1 MPLTSE
7 IPSGSHGPAARSVW
21 TAPAGPV
28 GIRAG
33 EPGFPSALTG
43 LTPAL
48 WVRGQVDCLGLTPRV
63 TVVGSREASGRGLGR
78 AHALGQALAEQGAL
92 VISGGAIGIDAA
104 AHEGALVAGGAT
116 CAVLG
121 TGVDRVYP
129 QRHAGLFERIAQ
141 AGCLLSVLPPGAPA
155 RRAHFPQRNRI
166 MAALADVVVVV
177 EARLNSGTGYTA
189 DAARKLGRR
198 VVCFA
203 DSPGTAAMAAAG
215 AVAVGSVAEVLAL
228 LDRSAYVPGNVDP
241 DLSPELAPQLPE
253 LPQLIED
260 LDPLDP
266 NTQRVLGALSPSP
279 LDLDE
284 MCART
289 GLSAADCAAAVV
301 ELELRGRCS
310 RLPGGRYIGHAPL
323 C

>member
-1 MPLTSE
+1 M
-7 IPSGSHGPAARSVW
+7 
-21 TAPAGPV
+21 
-28 GIRAG
+28 
-33 EPGFPSALTG
+33 LTG

-48 WVRGQVDCLGLTPRV
+48 WVRGQVECLGRTPRV
-63 TVVGSREASGRGLGR
+63 TVVGSREASSRGLSR
-78 AHALGQALAEQGAL
+78 AQALGQALAEQGAL

-104 AHEGALVAGGAT
+104 AHEGALAAGGPT

-129 QRHAGLFERIAQ
+129 VRHAGLFERIA
-141 AGCLLSVLPPGAPA
+141 ATGCLLSVLPLGAGP

-177 EARLNSGTGYTA
+177 EARIHSGTGYTA
-189 DAARKLGRR
+189 DAARRLGRR

-203 DSPGTAAMAAAG
+203 DSPGTAAMAEAG
-215 AVAVGSVAEVLAL
+215 AVSVGSVAEVLAL

-241 DLSPELAPQLPE
+241 DLSPQLAPE

-260 LDPLDP
+260 TDPLDP